1 MCRGQGKTCWRHPRA
16 LYPFKPLMRAARKQ
30 HYTPPPSSSLLSRSL
45 CPKWCSYLVNGVRV
59 HAQLSER
66 RNRLRV
72 AVLRSKHESR
82 LVILRGCKK
91 GRDGKERD
99 RAAVSF
105 ETRRA
110 PQGSTTIR
118 GDLFGLDNH
127 AESPT
132 EDSGRE
138 RGAYVAVKRGT
149 RQHGKPVE
157 LKARHMARVRL
168 LRSVGMHGAGFV
180 IGGYFR
186 TLSFRL
192 ARDVSALRSRRASS
206 SSSFKAAIKGRSF
219 WAQQRKRSLVSSRHA
234 VTRVPTKS
242 KKRER

>member
-1 MCRGQGKTCWRHPRA
+1 MQEG
-16 LYPFKPLMRAARKQ
+16 
-30 HYTPPPSSSLLSRSL
+30 
-45 CPKWCSYLVNGVRV
+45 
-59 HAQLSER
+59 ER
-66 RNRLRV
+66 R
-72 AVLRSKHESR
+72 
-82 LVILRGCKK
+82 G
-91 GRDGKERD
+91 GERQ

-149 RQHGKPVE
+149 RQHGRPVE
-157 LKARHMARVRL
+157 LKARHMARARL
-168 LRSVGMHGAGFV
+168 LRSVGMHGAGLV

-206 SSSFKAAIKGRSF
+206 SSSFKAAIKARSF